1 MKTDLPK
8 LMERENIDA
17 IWILGSASHNP
28 AMTYFT
34 GRVHVSGA
42 DLIINKG
49 KEPVLFCNAM
59 EREEAASTGLKTVV
73 TAKYDMVK
81 LLQET
86 DGDFP
91 KAAAIMRKMM
101 FNELGLTEG
110 RVSVYGKVDI
120 GGVLGSL
127 NYLRELMPELELIGE
142 GPMSILL
149 EAQATK
155 DDSEIE
161 RIRQMGKVTTD
172 VVRQVADF
180 LQGCQVRDDEVLIN
194 DEGEPVTVGQ
204 VKKKINL
211 WLAEKGVENPEG
223 CIFAIGRDAGIPHS
237 AGNPEDNIQLG
248 KTIIFDIYPQEA
260 GGGYFFDFTRTWC
273 LGYAPEAEEKLY
285 QDVKSVYQ
293 DIMGELV
300 KDQYAPDFQDRTCEL
315 FEALGHK
322 TIRQDTQLES
332 GYVHSLGHGLGLDV
346 HERPWFGV
354 SAKPED
360 NLAAGSVVTIEPG
373 LYYPD
378 QGMGCRLEDSVW
390 VRPDGKMEILADYPY
405 DLVLPMKNWKA

>member
-17 IWILGSASHNP
+17 IWILGSASHNS

-34 GRVHVSGA
+34 GSVHVSGA
-42 DLIINKG
+42 DLIIIKG
-49 KEPVLFCNAM
+49 KEPVLFSNAM
-59 EREEAASTGLKTVV
+59 EREEAASTGLKTMV

-86 DGDFP
+86 NGNHP

-101 FNELGLTEG
+101 FNELGLTKG

-127 NYLRELMPELELIGE
+127 NHLRELMPDLEFIGE
-142 GPMSILL
+142 GAMSILL

-155 DDSEIE
+155 DDNEIE

-172 VVRQVADF
+172 VVRQVANY
-180 LQGCQVRDDEVLIN
+180 LQGCQVRDDEVLLN
-194 DEGEPVTVGQ
+194 DDGEPVTVGQ

-211 WLAEKGVENPEG
+211 WLAEEGVENPEG

-237 AGNPEDNIQLG
+237 AGNPEDQIRLG

-273 LGYAPEAEEKLY
+273 LGYAPEEEEKLY
-285 QDVKSVYQ
+285 QDVKSVYE

-315 FEALGHK
+315 FEARGHK
-322 TIRQDTQLES
+322 TIRQDAQLES
-332 GYVHSLGHGLGLDV
+332 GYVHSLGHGLGLNV

-354 SAKPED
+354 GANPED

-378 QGMGCRLEDSVW
+378 KGMGCRLEDSVW

>member
-248 KTIIFDIYPQEA
+248 KTIIFDII
-260 GGGYFFDFTRTWC
+260 RMSR
-273 LGYAPEAEEKLY
+273 
-285 QDVKSVYQ
+285 VS
-293 DIMGELV
+293 I
-300 KDQYAPDFQDRTCEL
+300 
-315 FEALGHK
+315 K
-322 TIRQDTQLES
+322 TS
-332 GYVHSLGHGLGLDV
+332 
-346 HERPWFGV
+346 W
-354 SAKPED
+354 
-360 NLAAGSVVTIEPG
+360 GS
-373 LYYPD
+373 
-378 QGMGCRLEDSVW
+378 W
-390 VRPDGKMEILADYPY
+390 
-405 DLVLPMKNWKA
+405 